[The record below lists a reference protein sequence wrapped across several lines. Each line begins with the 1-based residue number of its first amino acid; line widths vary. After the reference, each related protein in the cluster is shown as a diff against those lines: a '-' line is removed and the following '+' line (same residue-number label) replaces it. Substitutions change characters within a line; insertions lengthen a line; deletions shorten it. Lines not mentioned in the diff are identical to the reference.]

1 LVYLLIISFSS
12 KTSYDQ
18 EQAEKKRKEEE
29 FRAMFGG
36 QGEEEFMPLPMPLKE
51 LPAKKA

>member
-1 LVYLLIISFSS
+1 MT
-12 KTSYDQ
+12 KNRQ
-18 EQAEKKRKEEE
+18 KKKRKEEE

-36 QGEEEFMPLPMPLKE
+36 QGEEEFMPLPMPLKK